1 MSLVRIGM
9 SENKGYA
16 DGYEAIFGKRDR
28 FKPADPKP
36 ADAKP
41 ESAGAE
47 PAADAVMTT
56 GDAVHGGSS
65 EPRP

>member
-28 FKPADPKP
+28 FKPAADAESANKP
-36 ADAKP
+36 ADAAKTK
-41 ESAGAE
+41 
-47 PAADAVMTT
+47 AADKPAE
-56 GDAVHGGSS
+56 GG
-65 EPRP
+65 EPRAATEGQ

>member
-28 FKPADPKP
+28 FRPAADAEPADKP
-36 ADAKP
+36 ADAK
-41 ESAGAE
+41 AAE
-47 PAADAVMTT
+47 PAAE
-56 GDAVHGGSS
+56 G
-65 EPRP
+65 EPRPAAGGP

>member
-9 SENKGYA
+9 SESKDYA

-28 FKPADPKP
+28 FKPAAEKP
-36 ADAKP
+36 AEAKT
-41 ESAGAE
+41 EAAGAK
-47 PAADAVMTT
+47 ADEVMTT
-56 GDAVHGGSS
+56 GDAVHGGAA